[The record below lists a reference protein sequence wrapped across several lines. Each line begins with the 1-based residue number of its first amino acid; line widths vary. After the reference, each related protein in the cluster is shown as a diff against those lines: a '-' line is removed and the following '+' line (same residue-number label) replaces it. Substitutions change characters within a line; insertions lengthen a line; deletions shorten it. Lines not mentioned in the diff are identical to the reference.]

1 LHPSLKKS
9 PPKIISPNQ
18 GGFMQDKQIME
29 NIVLVQE
36 VIHSCVKDK
45 YKGMVIKLDMIND
58 FDRVRHGF
66 IFQVLE

>member
-1 LHPSLKKS
+1 
-9 PPKIISPNQ
+9 
-18 GGFMQDKQIME
+18 MQDKQIME

-36 VIHSCVKDK
+36 VIHSRVKAK